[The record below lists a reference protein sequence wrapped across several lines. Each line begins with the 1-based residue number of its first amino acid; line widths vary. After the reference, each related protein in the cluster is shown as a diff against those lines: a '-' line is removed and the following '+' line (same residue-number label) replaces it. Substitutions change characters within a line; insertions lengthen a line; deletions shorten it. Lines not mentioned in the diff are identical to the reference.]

1 IQPALTQGGLM
12 NQSISNRTEG
22 SGSDRNILWLAY
34 ILHGLAFFNGV
45 TAIAGAI
52 INHIKYAEGGD
63 AIIASH
69 HRWLLR
75 TFWCALPWA
84 VLCSRLACVFFGLLG
99 SGIVAICF
107 VYRFVRGVLA
117 LVDNRAMPMPAGA
130 NHRGSPSEDPWP
142 RCKRGLSVRRLHA

>member
-1 IQPALTQGGLM
+1 M
-12 NQSISNRTEG
+12 NQSISNRTAG

-45 TAIAGAI
+45 TAIAGVI

-75 TFWCALPWA
+75 TFWYSLLWA
-84 VLCSRLACVFFGLLG
+84 VICIPLAFVFIGFIGF
-99 SGIVAICF
+99 GIVAIWF
-107 VYRFVRGVLA
+107 IYRLVRGVLA
-117 LVDNRAMPMPAGA
+117 LVDNKAMPMPAGA
-130 NHRGSPSEDPWP
+130 NHHGSS
-142 RCKRGLSVRRLHA
+142 S